1 MPDALGRN
9 VEEAQ
14 REKVLNVVLTDLF
27 PQPSL
32 WKQQA
37 AGRGNVHFCPSPVDA
52 TAVSVPTVLG
62 SCRNSP
68 EGVEASSP
76 LPYRKGAVIRS
87 ICGALHHF
95 TPDLLRGMLSD
106 AVQAGDAVFFV
117 EAVERTPITI
127 FTFQFVPW
135 IMCYIFPPILFA
147 MRLFSYGP
155 TGRGSARDFWAAW
168 VHRCVFTYM
177 IPLIPFVIWLDG
189 FVSCIRTYSKDE
201 FLSIAHSVDREQRY
215 EWRVVR
221 EVGPAG
227 VGVLVTYSGRPV
239 KRGAAGSAM

>member
-1 MPDALGRN
+1 MPDALGRS
-9 VEEAQ
+9 EEETMK
-14 REKVLNVVLTDLF
+14 EKALNVILTDLF
-27 PQPSL
+27 PQISL

-37 AGRGNVHFCPSPVDA
+37 AGRGNVHFSASPVDA
-52 TAVSVPTVLG
+52 TAVSVSAVLAD
-62 SCRNSP
+62 CRKSP
-68 EGVEASSP
+68 EGVDVPAS
-76 LPYRKGAVIRS
+76 LTYRKGAVIRS

-95 TPDLLRGMLSD
+95 TPDLLRGILGD

-135 IMCYIFPPILFA
+135 LICYVFPPVLFA

-155 TGRGSARDFWAAW
+155 TSRASARDFWTAW
-168 VHRCVFTYM
+168 IYRCVFTYM
-177 IPLIPFVIWLDG
+177 IPLIPFIIWLDG

-201 FLSIAHSVDREQRY
+201 FLSIAHAVDREKRY

-227 VGVLVTYSGRPV
+227 AGVLITYTGRPV
-239 KRGAAGSAM
+239 KRGAADESK